1 MDYIIVPTE
10 SKSEKDF
17 FLNLMKKMQ
26 KKGLCF
32 IFGGTRRLWLPE
44 GIERSRAL
52 RQRKSI
58 QSKISSCSNCFRQM
72 TVTAQRSFEKDISK
86 ISDAERASRV

>member
-26 KKGLCF
+26 KKASVLSSKELEDYA
-32 IFGGTRRLWLPE
+32 FGK
-44 GIERSRAL
+44 AL
-52 RQRKSI
+52 REAG
-58 QSKISSCSNCFRQM
+58 CSGKG
-72 TVTAQRSFEKDISK
+72 SL
-86 ISDAERASRV
+86 SRVKSHLAQIASGK

>member
-26 KKGLCF
+26 KKASVLSSEELEDYGFLKAL
-32 IFGGTRRLWLPE
+32 RE
-44 GIERSRAL
+44 AERSGKGSL
-52 RQRKSI
+52 
-58 QSKISSCSNCFRQM
+58 
-72 TVTAQRSFEKDISK
+72 
-86 ISDAERASRV
+86 SRVKSHLAQIASGK